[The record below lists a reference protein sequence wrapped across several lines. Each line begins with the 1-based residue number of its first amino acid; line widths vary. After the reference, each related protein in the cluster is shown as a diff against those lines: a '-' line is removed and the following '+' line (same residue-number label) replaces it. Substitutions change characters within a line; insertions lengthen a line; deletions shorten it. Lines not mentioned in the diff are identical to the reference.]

1 MSSSHDEHRRQGK
14 HEKAR
19 EAMMK
24 DYERQREDM
33 AKESERNQR
42 KAGDRFTSNTDSI
55 EETLKKSTIGLVSAE
70 DFKKRREELEEL
82 KRREAAKTSELQDE
96 DKKDKKRKKKGAA
109 KPTLSFSV
117 DEDAEEEE
125 VSVPSKA
132 AKNANGSS
140 SSKRLQKNP
149 GVDTSFLPDRA
160 REEEE
165 RRIRE
170 SLRQEWLKK
179 QEDIKQE
186 SIEITYSY
194 WDGTGHRKTVQCK
207 KGDSIGQFL
216 EACRA
221 QFPELRATSVDNLMY
236 IKEDL
241 IIPHHHT
248 FYEFIINKS
257 RGKSGPLF
265 NFDVHDDVRMVS
277 DATVEKD
284 ESHAGKVVDRTWYN
298 RNKHI
303 FPASRWELYE
313 TGKDYGNYSIHDR
326 TKGK

>member
-1 MSSSHDEHRRQGK
+1 ML
-14 HEKAR
+14 
-19 EAMMK
+19 K
-24 DYERQREDM
+24 DYERQKQDL
-33 AKESERNQR
+33 ADESERNLR
-42 KAGDRFTSNTDSI
+42 KAGDRFTSHQSNLEDH
-55 EETLKKSTIGLVSAE
+55 LKKQTIGLVSAE

-82 KRREAAKTSELQDE
+82 KRREAAKTSELEREE
-96 DKKDKKRKKKGAA
+96 DRRAAKKLQQEEKDRKRKKKGGG
-109 KPTLSFSV
+109 KPTLSFAM
-117 DEDAEEEE
+117 DGEDEEEE
-125 VSVPSKA
+125 SVAPAAKA
-132 AKNANGSS
+132 AKNWS

-165 RRIRE
+165 RRTRE
-170 SLRQEWLKK
+170 QLRQEWLKK

-207 KGDSIGQFL
+207 KGDSIAQFL
-216 EACRA
+216 EKCRA
-221 QFPELRATSVDNLMY
+221 QFPELRTTSVDNMMY

-284 ESHAGKVVDRTWYN
+284 ESHAGKVVDRAWYN

-313 TGKDYGNYSIHDR
+313 TGKDYGSYSIHDR